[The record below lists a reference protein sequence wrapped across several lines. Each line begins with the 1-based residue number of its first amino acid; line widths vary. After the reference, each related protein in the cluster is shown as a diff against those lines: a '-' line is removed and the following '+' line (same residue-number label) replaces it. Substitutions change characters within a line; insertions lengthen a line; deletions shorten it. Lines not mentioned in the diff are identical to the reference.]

1 MIQMKPFVRHWAY
14 GSWLLAAGLV
24 LGWAGEAAAEIKLT
38 VDKPM
43 VREDADRTTITVTA
57 KMTTGKA
64 TKNTAVALVLGS
76 DGLGANDHRNVM
88 GGLFT
93 DNNDNNDNND
103 NIKWYQYSTYGN
115 NGLVDNTYIP
125 SRPPTDWK
133 DWYDSAAHLNEL
145 FTISLPTIVIPKDK
159 EEATGTIILTLKKD
173 NEKRGFYGTYD
184 DFTIPRAIDSTYT
197 KSYPDLVIEIEGS
210 AGGEMVTPTKI
221 RVIDDEKLSSQLE
234 LSFSPEEL
242 SKDAGPTP
250 VTVTATLNGG
260 KLRSDEN
267 HTFNLVFANAH
278 SLEASDYPSGSRITA
293 DSILTRDLDY
303 SATAASLTLRRNKVT
318 ATARI
323 MIEPKGKAGRIV
335 LKSNSI
341 VIITGVDLNLNGDT
355 TDSLSLFT
363 APTGTTRNGG
373 GQIRLNERGLGCIDA
388 DTPKKHDVNFDDDCT
403 GIIRESRVGIDLNGD
418 GKILEPKLS
427 TRLYREQYTLWANS
441 TTAAASH
448 LTTTDP
454 DNKLKLLESK
464 LEQSVIIGPHF
475 FPIID
480 TPVARLKDDGL
491 TATPATIRESAGSQD
506 ITLKVTLKKALE
518 DDARVSF
525 TIIPDVGIRDVDYT
539 VAVRDLIIP
548 EGETSGE
555 ATLTLKPT
563 DNSKVDPARSFEV
576 KASVGDGEDSQ
587 TATTTITIT
596 DDETLT
602 DKITLAVSP
611 GELKAGTGPNK
622 VTVKGTLNGKEFDE
636 DVTVTLVV
644 TRDTD
649 ANGEVEDKDKA
660 AQRDT
665 DYTARLSTLTIEAG
679 EVSGSTTVSI
689 TPLAGGDKKVGLTAL
704 KSPVKNDDD
713 EDVAVDTAVITLKD
727 KDADPAAE
735 TPDPGA
741 LAFDEDVSATVFE
754 GTVGTAINPIELPE
768 ATGGEGALT
777 YVVSATLPAG
787 LSFDAATRTISGTP
801 SAAGTVKV
809 TYTVIDSDPAS
820 VNSAAMIFTIEIGT
834 APPST
839 VAVAS
844 VASTHSSVRENGET
858 TAITLTATLATAAAT
873 AEDVLFTIVAPSAG
887 DLAVRDSDYIAALGG
902 VVTIAAGDLQG
913 TTTLTLTPLNNAM
926 VDGNKYL
933 GVRASASGGS
943 AQTDIEIADD
953 ETPSTSISLSVSP
966 HTVSEAA
973 GMTTLTVTATLDGKV
988 LDAAKDVTI
997 SIDDA
1002 SAASRDLD
1010 YNVLFNPRLVIP
1022 AGSTSGSVALLIDP
1036 TADSEDEGNETITLR
1051 GAIAGLTGGSATI
1064 TLSDSEAVAPAP
1076 EATSLAFAD
1085 GASVADVMS
1094 TAGTAIASV
1103 ELPAAAG
1110 GTGDISY
1117 SVSDL
1122 PAGLAFDAA
1131 TRTISGTPAEVSE
1144 QTVVEVTYTATDEA
1158 GATAALTF
1166 SITVNL
1172 PLSFGDSE
1180 APEATS
1186 LAFADGAS
1194 VADVMSTAGTAIASV
1209 ELPAA
1214 AGGTGDISYSVS
1226 DLPAGLA
1233 FDAATRTISGTPAEV
1248 SEQTVVEVT
1257 YTATDEAGAT
1267 AALTFSITVNL
1278 PLSFGDS
1285 EAPEATSLA
1294 FADGASVADVM
1305 STAGTAIASV
1315 ELPAAGGTGDISYS
1329 VSDLP
1334 AGLAFDETTRTIS
1347 GTPAE
1352 VSEQTVVEVTYT
1364 ATDEAGATA
1373 ALTFSITVNL
1383 PLSFGGFAG
1392 KVIPTASH
1400 DGAEIR
1406 AFVVGVGQRVEDLVL
1421 PAGTGG
1427 TAPHTYSLS
1436 PALPAGLSFDAAT
1449 RTISGTPMAEAEP
1462 VYTYAVTDAN
1472 GASATMQIQT
1482 LPAVFALANNY
1493 PNPFNPVTTIHYALP
1508 EATDVKLTVYNVVGQ
1523 PVRTLVAEHQNA
1535 GRYVVEWDAT
1545 NDSGHSLSSGMYF
1558 YRLQAGGEFHA
1569 VKKMLLLK

>member
-1 MIQMKPFVRHWAY
+1 MIQLKSFVRHWAY
-14 GSWLLAAGLV
+14 GAWLLTAGLV
-24 LGWAGEAAAEIKLT
+24 LGWAGEAAATITLS
-38 VDKPM
+38 VDKGT
-43 VREDADRTTITVTA
+43 VREDSGETTITVKAKVDEAVDEDTYVSLRLGTTA
-57 KMTTGKA
+57 PGDISSGTWKSWTG
-64 TKNTAVALVLGS
+64 
-76 DGLGANDHRNVM
+76 
-88 GGLFT
+88 
-93 DNNDNNDNND
+93 
-103 NIKWYQYSTYGN
+103 
-115 NGLVDNTYIP
+115 
-125 SRPPTDWK
+125 DWQ
-133 DWYDSAAHLNEL
+133 DWYDSRARLNGL
-145 FTISLPTIVIPKDK
+145 FTITTPTIVIPKGK
-159 EEATGTIILTLKKD
+159 KEATETLLLNVKD
-173 NEKRGFYGTYD
+173 NEDRGFFDTYD
-184 DFTIPRAIDSTYT
+184 DFTIPKVLKGGPGSENTEDDGRDHLGFHS
-197 KSYPDLVIEIEGS
+197 KDPYPDFNIIIEGV
-210 AGGEMVTPTKI
+210 AGNGETVTSTNI
-221 RVIDDEKLSSQLE
+221 LVVDDERIASRLD
-234 LSFSPEEL
+234 LSFDPASL
-242 SKDAGPTP
+242 SKEAGPTP
-250 VTVTATLNGG
+250 VKVTATLHGAT
-260 KLRSDEN
+260 LRS
-267 HTFNLVFANAH
+267 HKTFTLRFSNADGL
-278 SLEASDYPSGSRITA
+278 STQEQMDTRVAA
-293 DSILTRDLDY
+293 DTILTRDSDY
-303 SATAASLTLRRNKVT
+303 SATSGVLTLRKNRPSAST
-318 ATARI
+318 TI
-323 MIEPKGKAGRIV
+323 TIDPKDKAGYIV
-335 LKSNSI
+335 LRGAASDT
-341 VIITGVDLNLNGDT
+341 ITGIDLDRDGDR
-355 TDSLSLFT
+355 TDSLALHV
-363 APTGTTRNGG
+363 GTDNKV
-373 GQIRLNERGLGCIDA
+373 RLKEIGLGCD
-388 DTPKKHDVNFDDDCT
+388 DNDKKHDVNFDGDC
-403 GIIRESRVGIDLNGD
+403 GDVIREARAGIDLNGD
-418 GKILEPKLS
+418 GAIAPPGTDRPADAVYHLWEDADAARTKLGRQS
-427 TRLYREQYTLWANS
+427 
-441 TTAAASH
+441 
-448 LTTTDP
+448 
-454 DNKLKLLESK
+454 LKLYEGELK
-464 LEQSVIIGPHF
+464 HTVTI
-475 FPIID
+475 FPTLFEIKP
-480 TPVARLKDDGL
+480 TPLADVKDDGL
-491 TATPATIRESAGSQD
+491 VATPDAIREEEGQRE
-506 ITLKVTLKKALE
+506 ITLKVTLKAALLN
-518 DDARVSF
+518 DAGVSF
-525 TIIPDVGIRDVDYT
+525 TIEEIEGQRDVHYT
-539 VAVRDLIIP
+539 VTVDELTIP
-548 EGETSGE
+548 AGETVGTT
-555 ATLTLKPT
+555 TLTLT
-563 DNSKVDPARSFEV
+563 SVNDSGVNEARSFRV
-576 KASVGDGEDSQ
+576 KAEVGDGVT
-587 TATTTITIT
+587 TAKEVITIV
-596 DDETLT
+596 DDESLT
-602 DKITLAVSP
+602 EEITLAVSP
-611 GELKAGTGPNK
+611 GELKAGTGATD
-622 VTVKGTLNGKEFDE
+622 VTVTGTLDGNVFDE

-644 TRDTD
+644 TKKTKF
-649 ANGEVEDKDKA
+649 VEADDEYVDDDKA

-665 DYTARLSTLTIEAG
+665 DYTARLRTLTIEAG

-713 EDVAVDTAVITLKD
+713 EDVTVSTAVVTL

-754 GTVGTAINPIELPE
+754 GTVGTAIDPIELPE
-768 ATGGEGALT
+768 ATGGTGALT

-913 TTTLTLTPLNNAM
+913 TTTLTLTPLNNAV

-933 GVRASASGGS
+933 GVQASASGGS

-973 GMTTLTVTATLDGKV
+973 GVTTLTVTATLDGKV
-988 LDAAKDVTI
+988 LDAARTVTI
-997 SIDDA
+997 SVDDA
-1002 SAASRDLD
+1002 SAASRDVD
-1010 YNVLFNPRLVIP
+1010 YSALFNPLLVIP

-1064 TLSDSEAVAPAP
+1064 TLSDSEAVAPEPEATSLAFADGASVADVMSTASTAIASVELPAAAGGTGDISYSVSDLPAGLAFDETTRTISGTPAEVSEQTVVEVTYTATDGAGATAALTFSITVNLPLSFGDSEAVAPEPEPEP

-1144 QTVVEVTYTATDEA
+1144 QTVVEVTYTATD
-1158 GATAALTF
+1158 G
-1166 SITVNL
+1166 
-1172 PLSFGDSE
+1172 
-1180 APEATS
+1180 
-1186 LAFADGAS
+1186 
-1194 VADVMSTAGTAIASV
+1194 
-1209 ELPAA
+1209 
-1214 AGGTGDISYSVS
+1214 
-1226 DLPAGLA
+1226 
-1233 FDAATRTISGTPAEV
+1233 
-1248 SEQTVVEVT
+1248 
-1257 YTATDEAGAT
+1257 
-1267 AALTFSITVNL
+1267 
-1278 PLSFGDS
+1278 
-1285 EAPEATSLA
+1285 
-1294 FADGASVADVM
+1294 
-1305 STAGTAIASV
+1305 
-1315 ELPAAGGTGDISYS
+1315 
-1329 VSDLP
+1329 
-1334 AGLAFDETTRTIS
+1334 
-1347 GTPAE
+1347 
-1352 VSEQTVVEVTYT
+1352 
-1364 ATDEAGATA
+1364 AGATA

-1436 PALPAGLSFDAAT
+1436 PALPAGLSFDAVT

>member
-1 MIQMKPFVRHWAY
+1 MIQLKSFVRHWAY
-14 GSWLLAAGLV
+14 GAWLLTAGLV
-24 LGWAGEAAAEIKLT
+24 LGWAGEAAAITLS
-38 VDKPM
+38 VDKGT
-43 VREDADRTTITVTA
+43 VREDSGETTITVKA
-57 KMTTGKA
+57 KVDDD
-64 TKNTAVALVLGS
+64 TAVDADTYVSLRLGTTT
-76 DGLGANDHRNVM
+76 ANVSAKT
-88 GGLFT
+88 G
-93 DNNDNNDNND
+93 
-103 NIKWYQYSTYGN
+103 
-115 NGLVDNTYIP
+115 
-125 SRPPTDWK
+125 DWQ
-133 DWYDSAAHLNEL
+133 DWYDSYARLNGL
-145 FTISLPTIVIPKDK
+145 FTITTPTIVIPKGK
-159 EEATGTIILTLKKD
+159 KEATETLLLNVKD
-173 NEKRGFYGTYD
+173 NEDRGFFDTYD
-184 DFTIPRAIDSTYT
+184 DFTIPKELKGGLDDTNKAMDDSNDRDHLGFHS
-197 KSYPDLVIEIEGS
+197 KDPYPDFNIIIEGI
-210 AGGEMVTPTKI
+210 AGNGETVTPTNI
-221 RVIDDEKLSSQLE
+221 LVVDDERIASRLD
-234 LSFSPEEL
+234 LSFDPASL
-242 SKDAGPTP
+242 SKEAGPTP
-250 VTVTATLNGG
+250 VKVTATLRGAT
-260 KLRSDEN
+260 LRTN
-267 HTFNLVFANAH
+267 HTFTLRFSNAAGL
-278 SLEASDYPSGSRITA
+278 STQEQTDTGVTA
-293 DSILTRDLDY
+293 GTILTRDSDY
-303 SATAASLTLRRNKVT
+303 SATSGVLTLRKNRPSAST
-318 ATARI
+318 TI
-323 MIEPKGKAGRIV
+323 TIDPKDKAGYIV
-335 LKSNSI
+335 LRGAASDT
-341 VIITGVDLNLNGDT
+341 ITGIDLNRNGDR
-355 TDSLSLFT
+355 TDSLDLFIVKRRDGLPT
-363 APTGTTRNGG
+363 ADLNAVVNGVKRE
-373 GQIRLNERGLGCIDA
+373 GQVRLLEKGLGCG
-388 DTPKKHDVNFDDDCT
+388 DTDEKTPKHDVNFDDDCT
-403 GIIRESRVGIDLNGD
+403 DAIREARVGIDLNGD
-418 GKILEPKLS
+418 GRIEPPVGENGLPPVHH
-427 TRLYREQYTLWANS
+427 LWHLWADT
-441 TTAAASH
+441 TTAKVSPVVSFFYDSSVTVRTPGVDGATNEDRDFDR
-448 LTTTDP
+448 LR
-454 DNKLKLLESK
+454 KLKLK
-464 LEQSVIIGPHF
+464 LIEGKLKHTVTI
-475 FPIID
+475 FPTLFEIKP
-480 TPVARLKDDGL
+480 TPLADVKADGL
-491 TATPATIRESAGSQD
+491 VATPDEIREEEGQRE
-506 ITLKVTLKKALE
+506 ITLKVTLKAALL
-518 DDARVSF
+518 DDAGVSF
-525 TIIPDVGIRDVDYT
+525 TIEEIEGQRDVHYT
-539 VAVRDLIIP
+539 VTVDELTIP
-548 EGETSGE
+548 AGETVGTT
-555 ATLTLKPT
+555 TLTLTSVNDSGVNK
-563 DNSKVDPARSFEV
+563 ARSFRV
-576 KASVGDGEDSQ
+576 KAEVGDGVT
-587 TATTTITIT
+587 TAEEVIEIV
-596 DDETLT
+596 DDESLT
-602 DKITLAVSP
+602 EEITLAVSP
-611 GELKAGTGPNK
+611 GELKAGTGATD
-622 VTVKGTLNGKEFDE
+622 VTVTGTLDGNVFDE

-644 TRDTD
+644 TKKTKF
-649 ANGEVEDKDKA
+649 VEADDEYVDDDKA

-665 DYTARLSTLTIEAG
+665 DYTARLGTLTIEAG

-713 EDVAVDTAVITLKD
+713 EDVAVSTAVVTL

-754 GTVGTAINPIELPE
+754 GTVGTAIDPIELPE
-768 ATGGEGALT
+768 ATGGTGALT

-787 LSFDAATRTISGTP
+787 LSFDATTRTISGTP

-973 GMTTLTVTATLDGKV
+973 GVTTLTVTATLDGKV
-988 LDAAKDVTI
+988 LDAARTVTI

-1064 TLSDSEAVAPAP
+1064 TLSDSEAVAPEP

-1085 GASVADVMS
+1085 EASVADVMS

-1257 YTATDEAGAT
+1257 YTATDG
-1267 AALTFSITVNL
+1267 
-1278 PLSFGDS
+1278 
-1285 EAPEATSLA
+1285 
-1294 FADGASVADVM
+1294 
-1305 STAGTAIASV
+1305 
-1315 ELPAAGGTGDISYS
+1315 
-1329 VSDLP
+1329 
-1334 AGLAFDETTRTIS
+1334 
-1347 GTPAE
+1347 
-1352 VSEQTVVEVTYT
+1352 
-1364 ATDEAGATA
+1364 AGATA

>member
-1 MIQMKPFVRHWAY
+1 MIQIKSFVRHWAY

-24 LGWAGEAAAEIKLT
+24 LGWAGEAAATITLS
-38 VDKPM
+38 VDKGT
-43 VREDADRTTITVTA
+43 VREDSGETTITVKAKVDEAVDEDTYVSLRLGTTA
-57 KMTTGKA
+57 PGDISSGTWETWTG
-64 TKNTAVALVLGS
+64 
-76 DGLGANDHRNVM
+76 
-88 GGLFT
+88 
-93 DNNDNNDNND
+93 
-103 NIKWYQYSTYGN
+103 
-115 NGLVDNTYIP
+115 
-125 SRPPTDWK
+125 DWQ
-133 DWYDSAAHLNEL
+133 DWYDSRARLNGL
-145 FTISLPTIVIPKDK
+145 FTITTPTIVIPKGK
-159 EEATGTIILTLKKD
+159 KEATETLLLNVKD
-173 NEKRGFYGTYD
+173 NEDRGFFDTYD
-184 DFTIPRAIDSTYT
+184 DFTIPKVLKGGPGSDNTEDDGRDPFNGFHS
-197 KSYPDLVIEIEGS
+197 KDPYPDFNIIIEGV
-210 AGGEMVTPTKI
+210 AGNGETVTPTNI
-221 RVIDDEKLSSQLE
+221 LVVDDERIASRLD
-234 LSFSPEEL
+234 LSFDPASL
-242 SKDAGPTP
+242 SKEAGPTP
-250 VTVTATLNGG
+250 VKVTATLHGAVLDSHQTFT
-260 KLRSDEN
+260 LRFSNAAGLTDTVKTALSSDISG
-267 HTFNLVFANAH
+267 VNATTIK
-278 SLEASDYPSGSRITA
+278 DT
-293 DSILTRDLDY
+293 ILTRDSDY
-303 SATAASLTLRRNKVT
+303 SATSAVLTLRKNRPSAST
-318 ATARI
+318 TI
-323 MIEPKGKAGRIV
+323 TIGPKGKAGYIV
-335 LKSNSI
+335 LRGAAAATL
-341 VIITGVDLNLNGDT
+341 TGIDLNRNGDK
-355 TDSLSLFT
+355 TDSLALYVGADSKV
-363 APTGTTRNGG
+363 
-373 GQIRLNERGLGCIDA
+373 RLREADLGCGDN
-388 DTPKKHDVNFDDDCT
+388 DPKTPKHDVNFNGDCE
-403 GIIRESRVGIDLNGD
+403 GVIREARVGIDLNGD
-418 GKILEPKLS
+418 GKIEPPGTNRPTSAVYHLWEDAATARTKLDRQS
-427 TRLYREQYTLWANS
+427 
-441 TTAAASH
+441 
-448 LTTTDP
+448 
-454 DNKLKLLESK
+454 LKLYEGELK
-464 LEQSVIIGPHF
+464 HKVTI
-475 FPIID
+475 FPTLFEIKP
-480 TPVARLKDDGL
+480 TPLADVKDKDDGL
-491 TATPATIRESAGSQD
+491 VATPDAIREEEGQRE
-506 ITLKVTLKKALE
+506 ITLKVTLKAALLN
-518 DDARVSF
+518 DAGVSF
-525 TIIPDVGIRDVDYT
+525 TIEEIEGGGQRDVHYT
-539 VAVRDLIIP
+539 VTVDELTIP
-548 EGETSGE
+548 AGETVGTT
-555 ATLTLKPT
+555 TLTLT
-563 DNSKVDPARSFEV
+563 SVNDSGVNEARSFKV
-576 KASVGDGEDSQ
+576 KAEVGTGVT
-587 TATTTITIT
+587 TAEEVITIV
-596 DDETLT
+596 DDESLT
-602 DKITLAVSP
+602 SNIRLAVSP
-611 GELKAGTGPNK
+611 GELKAGTGATD
-622 VTVKGTLNGKEFDE
+622 VTVTGTLDGNVFDE
-636 DVTVTLVV
+636 DVIVTLVV
-644 TRDTD
+644 TRDTNAKD
-649 ANGEVEDKDKA
+649 GVTDDDKA

-665 DYTARLSTLTIEAG
+665 DYTARLRTLTIEAG

-713 EDVAVDTAVITLKD
+713 EDVAVTTAVVTL

-754 GTVGTAINPIELPE
+754 GTVGTAIDPIELPE

-858 TAITLTATLATAAAT
+858 TAITLTATLATTAAT

-887 DLAVRDSDYIAALGG
+887 DLAVRDSDYIATLGG

-913 TTTLTLTPLNNAM
+913 TTTLTLTPLNNAV

-933 GVRASASGGS
+933 GVQASASGGS

-973 GMTTLTVTATLDGKV
+973 GVTTLTVTATLDGKV
-988 LDAAKDVTI
+988 LDAATTVTI
-997 SIDDA
+997 SVDDA
-1002 SAASRDLD
+1002 SAASRDVD
-1010 YNVLFNPRLVIP
+1010 YSALFNPLLVIP

-1051 GAIAGLTGGSATI
+1051 GAIAGLTGGSAAI
-1064 TLSDSEAVAPAP
+1064 TLSDSEAVAPEPEATSLAFADGASVADVMSTASTAIASVELPAAAGGTGDISYSVSDLPAGLAFDAATRTISGTPAEVSEQTVVEVTYTATDGAGATAALTFSITVNLPLSFGDSEAP

-1094 TAGTAIASV
+1094 TAGTAITSV
-1103 ELPAAAG
+1103 ELPAAAD

-1180 APEATS
+1180 AVAPEPEPEPEATS

-1194 VADVMSTAGTAIASV
+1194 VADVMSTAGTAITSV
-1209 ELPAA
+1209 ELPA
-1214 AGGTGDISYSVS
+1214 
-1226 DLPAGLA
+1226 
-1233 FDAATRTISGTPAEV
+1233 
-1248 SEQTVVEVT
+1248 
-1257 YTATDEAGAT
+1257 
-1267 AALTFSITVNL
+1267 
-1278 PLSFGDS
+1278 
-1285 EAPEATSLA
+1285 
-1294 FADGASVADVM
+1294 
-1305 STAGTAIASV
+1305 
-1315 ELPAAGGTGDISYS
+1315 AAGGTGDISYS

-1392 KVIPTASH
+1392 KVIPTASY

-1493 PNPFNPVTTIHYALP
+1493 PNPFNPVTTINYALP

>member
-1 MIQMKPFVRHWAY
+1 MIQMKSFMRPWAY
-14 GSWLLAAGLV
+14 GAWLLAAGLV
-24 LGWAGEAAAEIKLT
+24 LGWAGEAAAITLS
-38 VDKPM
+38 VDKGT
-43 VREDADRTTITVTA
+43 VREDSGETTITVKA
-57 KMTTGKA
+57 KVDDD
-64 TKNTAVALVLGS
+64 TAVDADTYVSLRLGTTRGS
-76 DGLGANDHRNVM
+76 LAD
-88 GGLFT
+88 
-93 DNNDNNDNND
+93 
-103 NIKWYQYSTYGN
+103 STG
-115 NGLVDNTYIP
+115 
-125 SRPPTDWK
+125 DWK
-133 DWYDSAAHLNEL
+133 DWYDSYARLNEL
-145 FTISLPTIVIPKDK
+145 FTITTPTIVIPKGK
-159 EEATGTIILTLKKD
+159 KEATETLLLNVKK
-173 NEKRGFYGTYD
+173 NSKRGFFDTYD
-184 DFTIPRAIDSTYT
+184 DFTIPKKLKGGLNLEPGNTDTTRDNGRDHEGFHS
-197 KSYPDLVIEIEGS
+197 KDPYPDFNIIIEGI
-210 AGGEMVTPTKI
+210 AGNGETVTPTNI
-221 RVIDDEKLSSQLE
+221 LVVDDERIASRLD
-234 LSFSPEEL
+234 LSFDPASL
-242 SKDAGPTP
+242 SKEAGPTP
-250 VTVTATLNGG
+250 VKVTATLRGAT
-260 KLRSDEN
+260 LRS
-267 HTFNLVFANAH
+267 HQTFTLRFSNAAGLTDAVKTAL
-278 SLEASDYPSGSRITA
+278 SSDISGFSAATLEDTITA
-293 DSILTRDLDY
+293 VEDTILTRDSDY
-303 SATAASLTLRRNKVT
+303 SATSAVLTLRKNRPSAST
-318 ATARI
+318 TI
-323 MIEPKGKAGRIV
+323 TIDPKGEAGYIV
-335 LKSNSI
+335 LRGAAPATL
-341 VIITGVDLNLNGDT
+341 TGIDLNRNGNR
-355 TDSLSLFT
+355 TDSLALFVGWDT
-363 APTGTTRNGG
+363 PTRKV
-373 GQIRLNERGLGCIDA
+373 RLREAGLGCA
-388 DTPKKHDVNFDDDCT
+388 KHDVNFDGDCT
-403 GIIRESRVGIDLNGD
+403 DAIREARVGIDLNGD
-418 GKILEPKLS
+418 GTITPPGD
-427 TRLYREQYTLWANS
+427 TPDPAATS
-441 TTAAASH
+441 TTAAFALWDSVTAARNS
-448 LTTTDP
+448 LDP
-454 DNKLKLLESK
+454 QNNIPDDDDDYSDLKLYEGDLK
-464 LEQSVIIGPHF
+464 HTVTI
-475 FPIID
+475 FPTLFEIKP
-480 TPVARLKDDGL
+480 TPLAAVKDDGL
-491 TATPATIRESAGSQD
+491 VATPDAIREEENTRK
-506 ITLKVTLKKALE
+506 IELKVTLKNALLADE
-518 DDARVSF
+518 KVSF
-525 TIIPDVGIRDVDYT
+525 TIEEIEGQGQRDVHYT
-539 VAVRDLIIP
+539 VEVD
-548 EGETSGE
+548 
-555 ATLTLKPT
+555 TLTIPKDKTVGTTMLT
-563 DNSKVDPARSFEV
+563 LTSIDDSGVNEARSFKV
-576 KASVGDGEDSQ
+576 IATVG
-587 TATTTITIT
+587 TTRAEEIIRIV
-596 DDETLT
+596 DDESLT
-602 DKITLAVSP
+602 SNITLAVSP
-611 GELKAGTGPNK
+611 GELKAGTGATD
-622 VTVKGTLNGKEFDE
+622 VTVTGTLDGNVFDE

-649 ANGEVEDKDKA
+649 GDGEVEDEDKA

-665 DYTARLSTLTIEAG
+665 DYTARLHTLTIEAG

-713 EDVAVDTAVITLKD
+713 EDVAVSTAVVTL

-754 GTVGTAINPIELPE
+754 GTVGTAIDPIELPE

-858 TAITLTATLATAAAT
+858 TAITLTATLATTAAT

-887 DLAVRDSDYIAALGG
+887 DLAVRDSDYIATLGG

-913 TTTLTLTPLNNAM
+913 TTTLTLTPLNNAV

-933 GVRASASGGS
+933 GVQASASGGS

-973 GMTTLTVTATLDGKV
+973 GVTTLTVTATLDGKV
-988 LDAAKDVTI
+988 LDAARTVTI
-997 SIDDA
+997 SVDDA
-1002 SAASRDLD
+1002 SAASRDVD
-1010 YNVLFNPRLVIP
+1010 YSALFNPLLVIP

-1051 GAIAGLTGGSATI
+1051 GAIAGLTGGSAAI
-1064 TLSDSEAVAPAP
+1064 TLSDSEAVAPEP

-1094 TAGTAIASV
+1094 TASTAIASV

-1194 VADVMSTAGTAIASV
+1194 VADVMSTAGTAITSV

-1257 YTATDEAGAT
+1257 YTATDGAGAT

-1315 ELPAAGGTGDISYS
+1315 KLPAAAGGTGDISYS

-1334 AGLAFDETTRTIS
+1334 AGLAFDETTQTIS

-1436 PALPAGLSFDAAT
+1436 PALPAGLSFDAVT

-1462 VYTYAVTDAN
+1462 VYMYAVTDAN

>member
-1 MIQMKPFVRHWAY
+1 MIQMKSFMRPWAY
-14 GSWLLAAGLV
+14 GAWLLAAGLV
-24 LGWAGEAAAEIKLT
+24 LGWAGEAAAITLS
-38 VDKPM
+38 VDKGT
-43 VREDADRTTITVTA
+43 VREDSGETTITVKA
-57 KMTTGKA
+57 KVDDD
-64 TKNTAVALVLGS
+64 TAVDADTYVSLRLGT
-76 DGLGANDHRNVM
+76 
-88 GGLFT
+88 T
-93 DNNDNNDNND
+93 DSNAAAD
-103 NIKWYQYSTYGN
+103 
-115 NGLVDNTYIP
+115 
-125 SRPPTDWK
+125 PPTGDWK
-133 DWYDSAAHLNEL
+133 DWYDSYARLNGL
-145 FTISLPTIVIPKDK
+145 FTITTPTIVIPKGK
-159 EEATGTIILTLKKD
+159 KEATETLLLNVKD
-173 NEKRGFYGTYD
+173 NDDRGFFDTYD
-184 DFTIPRAIDSTYT
+184 DFTIPKELKGGLNLKPGTGPGTRNHDNGRDNGRDHEGFHS
-197 KSYPDLVIEIEGS
+197 KDPYPDFNIIIEGV
-210 AGGEMVTPTKI
+210 AGNGKTVTPTNI
-221 RVIDDEKLSSQLE
+221 LVVDDERIASRLD
-234 LSFSPEEL
+234 LSFEPASL
-242 SKDAGPTP
+242 SKEAGPTP
-250 VTVTATLNGG
+250 VKVTATLRGAT
-260 KLRSDEN
+260 LRS
-267 HTFNLVFANAH
+267 HQTFTLRFSNAVGLTDAVKTAL
-278 SLEASDYPSGSRITA
+278 SSDISGFSAATIEDTIA
-293 DSILTRDLDY
+293 AVEDTILTRDSDY
-303 SATAASLTLRRNKVT
+303 SATSGVLTLRKNRPSAST
-318 ATARI
+318 TI
-323 MIEPKGKAGRIV
+323 TIDPKGKAGYIV
-335 LKSNSI
+335 LRGAAAAWDTLGI
-341 VIITGVDLNLNGDT
+341 DLNRDGDR
-355 TDSLSLFT
+355 TDSLALFVG
-363 APTGTTRNGG
+363 ADDKV
-373 GQIRLNERGLGCIDA
+373 RLREAGLDCDVN
-388 DTPKKHDVNFDDDCT
+388 DKTHDVNFDGDCT
-403 GIIRESRVGIDLNGD
+403 DVIREARAGIDLNGD
-418 GKILEPKLS
+418 GTIAPPG
-427 TRLYREQYTLWANS
+427 TDRPADAVYHLWED
-441 TTAAASH
+441 AAAARTKLGRQS
-448 LTTTDP
+448 
-454 DNKLKLLESK
+454 LKLYEGELK
-464 LEQSVIIGPHF
+464 HKVTI
-475 FPIID
+475 FPTLFEIKP
-480 TPVARLKDDGL
+480 TPLADVKDDGL
-491 TATPATIRESAGSQD
+491 VATPDAIREEEGQRE
-506 ITLKVTLKKALE
+506 ITLKVTLKAALLN
-518 DDARVSF
+518 DAGVSF
-525 TIIPDVGIRDVDYT
+525 TIEEIEGGGQRDVHYT
-539 VAVRDLIIP
+539 VTVDELTIP
-548 EGETSGE
+548 AGETVGTT
-555 ATLTLKPT
+555 TLTLT
-563 DNSKVDPARSFEV
+563 SVNDSGVNEARSFKV
-576 KASVGDGEDSQ
+576 KAEVGDGVT
-587 TATTTITIT
+587 TAEEVITIV
-596 DDETLT
+596 DDESLT
-602 DKITLAVSP
+602 SNIRLAVSP
-611 GELKAGTGPNK
+611 GELKAGTGATD
-622 VTVKGTLNGKEFDE
+622 VTVTGTLDGNVFDE

-649 ANGEVEDKDKA
+649 DNGEVEDEDKA

-665 DYTARLSTLTIEAG
+665 DYTARLRTLTIEAG

-713 EDVAVDTAVITLKD
+713 EDVAVSTAVVTL

-754 GTVGTAINPIELPE
+754 GTVGTAIDPIELPE
-768 ATGGEGALT
+768 ATGGTGALT

-787 LSFDAATRTISGTP
+787 LSFDATTRTISGTP

-858 TAITLTATLATAAAT
+858 TAITLTATLAAAAAT

-887 DLAVRDSDYIAALGG
+887 DLAVRDSDYIATLGG

-913 TTTLTLTPLNNAM
+913 TTTLTLTPLNNAV

-933 GVRASASGGS
+933 GVQASASGGS

-973 GMTTLTVTATLDGKV
+973 GVTTLTVTATLDGKV
-988 LDAAKDVTI
+988 LDAARTVTI
-997 SIDDA
+997 SVDDA
-1002 SAASRDLD
+1002 SAASRDVD
-1010 YNVLFNPRLVIP
+1010 YSALFNPLLVIP

-1051 GAIAGLTGGSATI
+1051 GAIAGLTGGSAAI
-1064 TLSDSEAVAPAP
+1064 TLSDSEAVAPEP

-1094 TAGTAIASV
+1094 TASTAIASV

-1144 QTVVEVTYTATDEA
+1144 QTEVTYTATDGA

-1194 VADVMSTAGTAIASV
+1194 VADVMSTAGAAITSV

-1233 FDAATRTISGTPAEV
+1233 FDATTRTISGTPAEV
-1248 SEQTVVEVT
+1248 SEQTEVT
-1257 YTATDEAGAT
+1257 YTATDGAGAT

-1285 EAPEATSLA
+1285 EAVAPEPEPAPEATSLA

-1305 STAGTAIASV
+1305 STAGTAITSV
-1315 ELPAAGGTGDISYS
+1315 ELPAAAGGTGDISYS

-1334 AGLAFDETTRTIS
+1334 AGLAFDATTRTIS

-1364 ATDEAGATA
+1364 ATDGAGATA

-1383 PLSFGGFAG
+1383 PLSFGGFAGKVNAAG

-1493 PNPFNPVTTIHYALP
+1493 PNPFNPVTTINYALP